1 MARVQRIDRR
11 RFELLKRAYVEARY
25 SESFE
30 IGLDD
35 LEALTASV
43 HRLRD
48 VVEAI
53 SGKDSR
59 RSGKPPGSDNPERG
73 VDMRPG
79 MTISAR
85 N

>member
-1 MARVQRIDRR
+1 MSRR
-11 RFELLKRAYVEARY
+11 AIRKASRSASTIWKARY

-53 SGKDSR
+53 SR
-59 RSGKPPGSDNPERG
+59 ERLETLRETAG
-73 VDMRPG
+73 
-79 MTISAR
+79 I
-85 N
+85 